1 MCPFQ
6 PQRTFLGV
14 SAWPRYSHPRRR
26 SSEAR
31 AASGSSNRGDGRRWH
46 RTGRGCSLSLANGDA
61 PALTPR
67 AAPGNPRP
75 RRGKQGAQCS
85 PGCQGGQEHRRVS
98 DGKEVPHEDLWPY
111 PAPCAPSTSP
121 TSPRQTVEWKTR
133 PGPGKAARAGGGAE
147 TRRDPPGRAW
157 CFSPGSAHPALL
169 SLPRSGLGAASLVFL
184 EGRDPSWLGWLNLG
198 SAPNRG

>member
-14 SAWPRYSHPRRR
+14 SAWPRYPYPRRR

-75 RRGKQGAQCS
+75 WRGKQGTQCS

-98 DGKEVPHEDLWPY
+98 DGKEVSHEDLWPY

-121 TSPRQTVEWKTR
+121 TSPRQTVERKTR
-133 PGPGKAARAGGGAE
+133 PGRGKRPGPEAEPRRAGILRAE
-147 TRRDPPGRAW
+147 PAASALALPTQRSCPCRVRAW
-157 CFSPGSAHPALL
+157 A
-169 SLPRSGLGAASLVFL
+169 PRPWS
-184 EGRDPSWLGWLNLG
+184 SWRVGTPLGWAG
-198 SAPNRG
+198 